1 MNDCERDVQSVS
13 GTRAIRVGLVEDDPN
28 VRAHLVDLLGK
39 SPELEV
45 VGEAASVAGS
55 EAVIGLRP
63 DLLILDL
70 GLPDGSGIDVIRR
83 VREDPALSACR
94 ILVLTLFSDE
104 RRVLDAL
111 SGGAD
116 GYLLKDTADGI
127 FVREIFATLAGAAP
141 ISSAAASHLL
151 RRVRRQDGP
160 PTRAAA
166 PEGQTRTT
174 RAVEG
179 LQLLAR
185 GLSYKEAAA
194 IMGISPN
201 TVADYVKS
209 IYRKMG
215 VNSKGEAVFEA
226 VASGVIRL

>member
-1 MNDCERDVQSVS
+1 MNDCESNVQSGPAV
-13 GTRAIRVGLVEDDPN
+13 RVIRVGLVEDDPH
-28 VRAHLVDLLGK
+28 VRSHLVALLAAA
-39 SPELEV
+39 PEFEI
-45 VGEAASVAGS
+45 VGEAGSVAGS

-70 GLPDGSGIDVIRR
+70 GLPDGSGIDVIHRIRR
-83 VREDPALSACR
+83 DAALSDCR

-116 GYLLKDTADGI
+116 GYLLKDTADEI

-141 ISSAAASHLL
+141 ISSAAAAHLL
-151 RRVRRQDGP
+151 RRVRSREVI
-160 PTRAAA
+160 PT
-166 PEGQTRTT
+166 
-174 RAVEG
+174 AVTSPGSHELTVREVQL
-179 LQLLAR
+179 LQLLAK
-185 GLSYKEAAA
+185 GLSYKESAVM
-194 IMGISPN
+194 MGISPN
-201 TVADYVKS
+201 TVADHIKR

-226 VASGVIRL
+226 VASGVIKL